1 MSGLTFDKEKE
12 MGTEEFYPEFPLP
25 YGTAPAK
32 IPKFHTPITP
42 RENFERIMR
51 NEKPLWVP
59 NYYVDFNFIQPLV
72 MKDAAARWTGG
83 KDWFGIEWQYEP
95 LTNASMVKPG
105 TRRLS
110 DITKWEEEL
119 EFPDLTKVDWEK
131 DFKENYEGKLDKDR
145 PTMFVIVNG
154 LFERTADLTSFED
167 AFCYLIEEPEALE
180 AFYTRL
186 TDWLIQLITIVHQVY
201 GVDVITLHDDMGTQ
215 RSPFFSTQM
224 FREIMCPHYQ
234 RITNAAHELGMY
246 VNFHSCGC
254 IEAHLEAIIEA
265 GFDCW
270 EGQDN
275 SNDKKRTME
284 LCGDRL
290 VQSSNFVPEPDMPI
304 EEARKVLKDWVET
317 LGKKGRFM
325 IWLNTTQEPYLTEGS
340 RTIYETSRKLY
351 ENE

>member
-1 MSGLTFDKEKE
+1 
-12 MGTEEFYPEFPLP
+12 
-25 YGTAPAK
+25 
-32 IPKFHTPITP
+32 
-42 RENFERIMR
+42 MR
-51 NEKPLWVP
+51 KEKPLWVP

-119 EFPDLTKVDWEK
+119 EFPDLTKEDWEK

-180 AFYTRL
+180 A
-186 TDWLIQLITIVHQVY
+186 V
-201 GVDVITLHDDMGTQ
+201 
-215 RSPFFSTQM
+215 
-224 FREIMCPHYQ
+224 
-234 RITNAAHELGMY
+234 
-246 VNFHSCGC
+246 
-254 IEAHLEAIIEA
+254 IEA

-284 LCGDRL
+284 LYGDRL

-304 EEARKVLKDWVET
+304 EEARKVLEDWVET

-325 IWLNTTQEPYLTEGS
+325 IWLNTTREPWLTEGS
-340 RTIYETSRKLY
+340 RIIYEASRKLY
-351 ENE
+351 EKE